1 MGVSIGCGR
10 SHWSVDRSI
19 EFTWLKMLEG
29 IEIMCYTE
37 REKVVCFG
45 VATVATTVTGMVT
58 AIALIDLLVLMGISN
73 LGGQD
78 G

>member
-1 MGVSIGCGR
+1 
-10 SHWSVDRSI
+10 
-19 EFTWLKMLEG
+19 MLEG